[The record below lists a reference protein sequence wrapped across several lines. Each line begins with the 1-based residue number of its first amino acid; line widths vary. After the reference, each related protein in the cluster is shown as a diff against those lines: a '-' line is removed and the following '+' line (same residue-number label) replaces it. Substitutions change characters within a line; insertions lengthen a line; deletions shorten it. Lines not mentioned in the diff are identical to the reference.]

1 MAHGQTKDFGL
12 IQGRVARVTRLD
24 GCGRP
29 LYGDGNSVVSEG
41 FIQVQYTANTTD
53 TDAVTVTNAGGK
65 TILNQPGFSTPA
77 GYALQMDFGKVD
89 PEFVSIM
96 TGQEVFLDIDGN
108 AVGFGVD
115 TKVDV
120 STKGFA
126 LEVWAGAPGGDA
138 CEDESAEGSYGYI
151 LVPFVTGGVLGDF
164 TVQNDAVTFTVQN
177 ANTKDG
183 NGWGKGPYDVVM
195 NAGGGPGARVPG
207 PLLESLPST
216 QHLVVLLVTV
226 APPEPLAGARPLLR
240 RSDTPLTSITGTTT
254 AGSLEV
260 DFSGTPDP
268 TDGVGI
274 WWDFGDGT
282 WDYVVEGGGDTTHTY
297 DEAGTYKV
305 RATTNGV
312 WVETSVTVPGA

>member
-1 MAHGQTKDFGL
+1 MAHGKTKDFGL

-29 LYGDGNSVVSEG
+29 LFGDGNSVVSEG

-53 TDAVTVTNAGGK
+53 TDAITVTNAGGK
-65 TILNQPGFSTPA
+65 SILKQPGFSSPN

-96 TGQEVFLDIDGN
+96 TGQEVFLDLDGN

-115 TKVDV
+115 TKVDI
-120 STKGFA
+120 TKSGFA

-138 CEDESAEGSYGYI
+138 CEDDSAQGSYGYI
-151 LVPFVTGGVLGDF
+151 LVPFVSGGVLGDF

-195 NAGGGPGARVPG
+195 NTGPNSTRVPG
-207 PLLESLPST
+207 PLLESLPSS
-216 QHLVVLLVTV
+216 QALVVMLVTV
-226 APPEPLAGARPLLR
+226 EPPEPLAGARPLLR
-240 RSDTPLTSITGTTT
+240 RTDTALTSINAVVT
-254 AGSLEV
+254 ARSAAL
-260 DFSGTPDP
+260 SATPDP
-268 TDGVGI
+268 AAGVGI

-282 WDYVVEGGGDTTHTY
+282 WDYVVENGGDTTHVY
-297 DEAGTYKV
+297 DAAGTYTV
-305 RATTNGV
+305 RATTNGK
-312 WVETSVTVPGA
+312 WVEKDVVIAS